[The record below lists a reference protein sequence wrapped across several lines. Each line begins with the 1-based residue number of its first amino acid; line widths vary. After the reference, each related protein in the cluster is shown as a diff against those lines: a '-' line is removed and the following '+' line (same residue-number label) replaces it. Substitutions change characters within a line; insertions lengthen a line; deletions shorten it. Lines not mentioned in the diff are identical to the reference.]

1 MLGTDDGIWRRL
13 VFIPFL
19 VQIPD
24 SKKDLNLKDKLLR
37 EAPGILNWAVDGA
50 LMWQQEGLKNDIPE
64 IVKSSNKS
72 YRKEMDVIGNF
83 LEDCCDLGENE
94 RDNFK
99 DISTAFIAWED
110 IYGYNMSKRK
120 LSREL
125 SQRFDKMKSN
135 GEIVYKGISIKS
147 QNKAFSISV
156 MEQ

>member
-1 MLGTDDGIWRRL
+1 
-13 VFIPFL
+13 
-19 VQIPD
+19 
-24 SKKDLNLKDKLLR
+24 
-37 EAPGILNWAVDGA
+37 

-83 LEDCCDLGENE
+83 LEDCCDLG
-94 RDNFK
+94 DNQKDTFK

-125 SQRFDKMKSN
+125 SQRFNKRKSN
-135 GEIVYKGISIKS
+135 GEAVYTGIALKDD
-147 QNKAFSISV
+147 KKPYEISV
-156 MEQ
+156 MGQ